1 MDSTYQEFYDI
12 MNQYDKLSIFQKD
25 RFKEC
30 TRILKETIK
39 NDNLNISLHSTEYNQ
54 ILIELLPFI
63 QQDSPLS
70 NESILFRI
78 LIPYQPSPCFYYLY
92 FCIFCKK

>member
-12 MNQYDKLSIFQKD
+12 MNEYDKLSLFQKD

-30 TRILKETIK
+30 TRILKENIK
-39 NDNLNISLHSTEYNQ
+39 NDNLNISIYSSEYNQ
-54 ILIELLPFI
+54 LLFQLLPFI
-63 QQDSPLS
+63 QQDSTLS
-70 NESILFRI
+70 NESIIHRRL
-78 LIPYQPSPCFYYLY
+78 LPSQSSSCFLY

>member
-12 MNQYDKLSIFQKD
+12 MNEYDKLSLFQKD

-30 TRILKETIK
+30 TRILKENIK
-39 NDNLNISLHSTEYNQ
+39 NDNLNISIYSSEYNHIIFQ
-54 ILIELLPFI
+54 LLPFI
-63 QQDSPLS
+63 QQNSILS
-70 NESILFRI
+70 NESIIFRL
-78 LIPYQPSPCFYYLY
+78 LIPFQPSPCFHY

>member
-12 MNQYDKLSIFQKD
+12 MNEYDKLSLFQKD

-30 TRILKETIK
+30 TRILKENIK
-39 NDNLNISLHSTEYNQ
+39 NDNLNISIYSSEYNQ
-54 ILIELLPFI
+54 LIFQLLPFI
-63 QQDSPLS
+63 QQDSTLS
-70 NESILFRI
+70 NESIIFRI
-78 LIPYQPSPCFYYLY
+78 LISYQPSPCFHY

>member
-12 MNQYDKLSIFQKD
+12 MNEYDKLSLFQKT

-30 TRILKETIK
+30 TRILKENIE
-39 NDNLNISLHSTEYNQ
+39 NDNLNISIYSSEYNQ
-54 ILIELLPFI
+54 LLFQLLPFI
-63 QQDSPLS
+63 QQNSTLS
-70 NESILFRI
+70 NESIIHRL
-78 LIPYQPSPCFYYLY
+78 LIPFRPSSCFHY